1 MRIKNLFAAIGEGVG
16 TLYQGLFHKR
26 NIIIVSERKVK
37 HVPISGRLQ
46 LAVVFGVVTAVSLAS
61 YSTGSYFAV
70 HTAYE
75 EQSQTLKSV
84 VGNRIDSNF
93 SLHTASNEMP
103 MTPLSGSKA
112 AISSV
117 DSSQL
122 FSRIVELQDKLQ
134 ATEKSKKEF
143 IKKIEERTSKNIDSF
158 ESLIEQTGLDVDTL
172 KVQAGPTKTKAASQ
186 SKKDDDDAQG
196 GPYIPDSLTDTK
208 VRENEILSKIDELT
222 VLKQIVEN
230 LPVRKPIAGYQEMS
244 QFGRRIDPFSGRL
257 AFHSGLDMAGPT
269 GSKIYATANG
279 KVSFTGRAGAYG
291 IMVDIDHGF
300 GVSTR
305 YAHLSQILVEDDQYV
320 KKGQIIAIQGSTG
333 RSTGAHLHYE
343 VRYKDQP
350 LDPRKFLGA
359 GRYVQK
365 S

>member
-1 MRIKNLFAAIGEGVG
+1 MRMKEFFAAIAD
-16 TLYQGLFHKR
+16 TMSALYQGLFHKR

-46 LAVVFGVVTAVSLAS
+46 VAVIAASITAICWAS

-70 HTAYE
+70 HSAFE
-75 EQSQTLKSV
+75 QQSQTLKSV
-84 VGNRIDSNF
+84 VENRVESNF
-93 SLHTASNEMP
+93 SLHSNNELP
-103 MTPLSGSKA
+103 ALTPLAGSKA

-117 DSSQL
+117 DSSAL
-122 FSRIVELQDKLQ
+122 FSRISELQDKLTK
-134 ATEKSKKEF
+134 AEKSKKEF
-143 IKKIEERTSKNIDSF
+143 IDKIEERTSKNIDSF

-172 KVQAGPTKTKAASQ
+172 KTQNGPTKTKAASNN
-186 SKKDDDDAQG
+186 KKDDDAQV
-196 GPYIPDSLTDTK
+196 GPYIPDSLSDAQT
-208 VRENEILSKIDELT
+208 RESQVISRLDELA

-230 LPVRKPIAGYQEMS
+230 LPVRKPILGYQEMS
-244 QFGRRIDPFSGRL
+244 QFGRRIDPFTGRL
-257 AFHSGLDMAGPT
+257 AFHSGIDLAGPA
-269 GSKIYATANG
+269 GSKIMATADG

-291 IMVDIDHGF
+291 IMVDVDHGF
-300 GVSTR
+300 GISTR
-305 YAHLSQILVEDDQYV
+305 YAHLSQILVEDNQLV
-320 KKGQIIAIQGSTG
+320 KKGQVIAVQGSTG